1 MEKESSTIFKRTT
14 GLSKENFQK
23 LCSKVNNYLTKEKER
38 NALKKRGLKESK
50 LSLEDVVLLTLY
62 YIRHYP
68 TFDNLANI
76 FDISESYCNKIYN
89 KTARIL
95 AKVETL
101 PNRKNLLENPPETL
115 IIDVTEQPIER
126 PVKGQKQYY
135 SGKKK
140 QHTIKV
146 QILASSIRK
155 ILSVDCEKGK

>member
-1 MEKESSTIFKRTT
+1 M
-14 GLSKENFQK
+14 
-23 LCSKVNNYLTKEKER
+23 
-38 NALKKRGLKESK
+38 KKRGLKESK
-50 LSLEDVVLLTLY
+50 LSLELEDVVLLTLY

-76 FDISESYCNKIYN
+76 FEISESYWNKIYN

-155 ILSVDCEKGK
+155 ILSCEKGKWFFNIQTKWYFDTFRTSCRFWVSRH